1 MFINIFLRAI
11 KDIWPMLF
19 IFTIILVSIRIVYLL
34 TNKQK
39 IVLYKEI
46 ITYLFIIY
54 LLLLYYI
61 VTFQDNNYG
70 TNNLIPFKEIFRY
83 PLTSRLFIRNVVG
96 NILLFVPF
104 GIFVAHYTKNKKIY
118 VTLFLSLLVSSAI
131 EFAQSCIGRTADI
144 DDIIL
149 NTLGGVLGC
158 ILYKLAKATINKM
171 PKFLKSELFWDIIT
185 LLIIIILIYVLFKFN
200 FWRFL
205 VWITLS
211 FLIIMVKI

>member
-1 MFINIFLRAI
+1 MFVNIFLKAI
-11 KDIWPMLF
+11 KNIWPMLF
-19 IFTIILVSIRIVYLL
+19 IFTIILLSIRLVYLL

-39 IVLYKEI
+39 IILYKEI

-70 TNNLIPFKEIFRY
+70 TNNLMPFKEIFRY
-83 PLTSRLFIRNVVG
+83 SFASKLFIRNVLG
-96 NILLFVPF
+96 NIILFIPF

-118 VTLFLSLLVSSAI
+118 ITFILSLIVSSSI

-144 DDIIL
+144 DDVIL

-158 ILYKLAKATINKM
+158 FLYKLFKDIVNKL
-171 PKFLKSELFWDIIT
+171 PKFVKSELFWDVIT
-185 LLIIIILIYVLFKFN
+185 LLIIVVIIYVLFRYN

-205 VWITLS
+205 I
-211 FLIIMVKI
+211 